1 MKNKDI
7 LIGSNM
13 HTNLIKNV
21 MVICNYI
28 KQSLGLMFL
37 FIPLVAVC
45 QNNGYKIINKGY
57 GKIAIV
63 HNGKS
68 TNFIQ
73 EEVNRSKEIA
83 DSIRIVD
90 YSAQI
95 EDMEKEIEEV
105 KLKYFM
111 IGLYKGVEFQY
122 NWFLQGKVGKVI
134 DIYKGDV
141 NSEARKIVI
150 EEGDKYFNKV
160 FRNK

>member
-1 MKNKDI
+1 
-7 LIGSNM
+7 
-13 HTNLIKNV
+13 

-28 KQSLGLMFL
+28 KQSLVWVFL
-37 FIPLVAVC
+37 IVSLVAVC
-45 QNNGYKIINKGY
+45 QNNGYKVINKGY

-63 HNGKS
+63 YNGRT

-73 EEVNRSKEIA
+73 EEVNRLKEIA

-95 EDMEKEIEEV
+95 EDMEKEMEEV

-111 IGLYKGVEFQY
+111 IGLHKGVELQY
-122 NWFLQGKVGKVI
+122 NWFLQRKVGKVI

-141 NSEARKIVI
+141 NSEVRKIVI
-150 EEGDKYFNKV
+150 KEGDKYFNKV
-160 FRNK
+160 FPNK

>member
-1 MKNKDI
+1 MCV
-7 LIGSNM
+7 LS
-13 HTNLIKNV
+13 
-21 MVICNYI
+21 
-28 KQSLGLMFL
+28 KQLLVFVL
-37 FIPLVAVC
+37 FIVPLVAIC
-45 QNNGYKIINKGY
+45 QNNVYKVINKGY
-57 GKIAIV
+57 GKITIV
-63 HNGKS
+63 YNGKS

-95 EDMEKEIEEV
+95 EDMEKEMEEV

-111 IGLYKGVEFQY
+111 IGLHKGVELQY
-122 NWFLQGKVGKVI
+122 NWFLQGKLGKVI

-141 NSEARKIVI
+141 KSEARKIVI

-160 FRNK
+160 FPNK